1 MLCCSTLSKG
11 VVAKMLS
18 VITKIVY
25 PIILTLIIIINTY
38 NLAFFEIKKKNYL
51 YLGGLIYLLNLF
63 IEVTQLSD
71 NATFID
77 IPILLLFI
85 YHFTKNKYYSIIQV
99 IFIIAI
105 IGISDSLVGSL
116 LFKSLNIDY
125 LAIRQSEKLLILVQL
140 AILFVSTLL
149 SIFLKYILK
158 DTDFSLMQEDSNNK
172 ISSSI
177 VTLVIYIILLMVIV
191 FLYVFLLTN
200 QANNKSISHADFFVF
215 TFTFVSFIFILL
227 IVLVTNN
234 AKNHIKQQYYNREL
248 NQLNNY
254 IKSIEDMSTDLR
266 KFKHDYSNIILT
278 LGEYVDTNDIEGL
291 KDFYHNELL
300 TESKDVLNQDQTL
313 SSLKYIT
320 NTPLKSFISSKI
332 LQATSEKINVHIE
345 IAEEIPQISMRILE
359 LCRVLGIF
367 FDNAIEAAKLCDNKI
382 LNFAIIND
390 EDKIIIVIQNSCG
403 DDVPPIY
410 KLFQENFSTKGTN
423 RGLGLSNV
431 NDIINKT
438 HHRVTLN
445 TTCKDN
451 LFTQEVTIIKN

>member
-1 MLCCSTLSKG
+1 MLT
-11 VVAKMLS
+11 VIAK
-18 VITKIVY
+18 IIY
-25 PIILTLIIIINTY
+25 PLILALIIVINTY
-38 NLAFFEIKKKNYL
+38 NLAFVEIKKKNYL
-51 YLGGLIYLLNLF
+51 YLGLLFYLF
-63 IEVTQLSD
+63 YFFVEFTKLSYII
-71 NATFID
+71 TFID

-85 YHFTKNKYYSIIQV
+85 YHFTKKIYYSIIQV
-99 IFIIAI
+99 ILIISL

-116 LFKSLNIDY
+116 LYKSFNIQYEKVLNNT
-125 LAIRQSEKLLILVQL
+125 ELLILLQL
-140 AILFVSTLL
+140 AILFVSSLL
-149 SIFLKYILK
+149 STFLKYVLK
-158 DTDFSLMQEDSNNK
+158 DTDFSLIQEDTNSNK
-172 ISSSI
+172 INSSTR
-177 VTLVIYIILLMVIV
+177 TLTIYIILLMIIV

-200 QANNKSISHADFFVF
+200 QANNKSISNGDFFVF

-248 NQLNNY
+248 NQLNKY

-300 TESKDVLNQDQTL
+300 TESKEVLNQDQTL

-345 IAEEIPQISMRILE
+345 IAEEIPQISMRTLE
-359 LCRVLGIF
+359 LCRVLGIL

-390 EDKIIIVIQNSCG
+390 EDKIIIVIQNSCC

-431 NDIINKT
+431 TDIINKT

-445 TTCKDN
+445 TTCKNN
-451 LFTQEVTIIKN
+451 LFTQEIVIIKNSEFRK